1 MVIIEFSLAVG
12 SKSVPKIMIN
22 DTVKFFFLNCN
33 QHFGNFNSFQVLFDI
48 ITSVFLFEKCII
60 SLEMVGPG
68 NRHCANCIG
77 TVSFPIS
84 LTAGSTNW
92 NLGETFH
99 NSKSKPCGEYDG
111 SICAAAAMLSIAAI
125 TVASCN

>member
-48 ITSVFLFEKCII
+48 ITSVFFI
-60 SLEMVGPG
+60 
-68 NRHCANCIG
+68 
-77 TVSFPIS
+77 
-84 LTAGSTNW
+84 
-92 NLGETFH
+92 
-99 NSKSKPCGEYDG
+99 
-111 SICAAAAMLSIAAI
+111 
-125 TVASCN
+125 